1 MNWFIPALV
10 NIRVGSFFTTIGAEG
25 TISCP
30 FEWKKSIKACRI
42 AALVIIIAAVL
53 GLIFAVYRAIFVSP
67 ANGGKGKLFGPHLLP
82 GTGLRPVSMK
92 KIKYYYNTNTLRYE
106 KLETPLRVRLLR
118 VFGFIA
124 AALVTAA
131 LISYVAFQFIGSP
144 REKQLALQNKALK
157 DNYKD
162 IEDTLESVQQQ
173 MKELEK
179 RDNDVYRAIFEAN
192 PIPDSARA
200 KELEVKQEIAKV
212 EKIKDYQLVAAITAT
227 LNNLKSR
234 IAAQKKSFDEVDELV
249 KNKEQLLSHT
259 PAIQPVSNKDLSRIA
274 SGFGSRIDPVYKT
287 VKFHYGLD
295 FAAPQGTP
303 IYATADGTVTTA
315 GSTGNGYGN
324 HVIINHGYGY
334 ETLYGHMVRV
344 KARSGQ
350 VVKRGEVI
358 GWVGSTGKSTGP
370 HCHYEVHKYGDKIDP
385 IYFFYNDLTPAQFDQ
400 LLKKAAASNQ
410 SLD

>member
-1 MNWFIPALV
+1 
-10 NIRVGSFFTTIGAEG
+10 
-25 TISCP
+25 
-30 FEWKKSIKACRI
+30 
-42 AALVIIIAAVL
+42 
-53 GLIFAVYRAIFVSP
+53 
-67 ANGGKGKLFGPHLLP
+67 
-82 GTGLRPVSMK
+82 MK

-106 KLETPLRVRLLR
+106 KLETPLRVKLLR

-124 AALVTAA
+124 AALVTAG
-131 LISYVAFQFIGSP
+131 LISYAAFQFIGSP
-144 REKQLALQNKALK
+144 KEKILEQQNKALK

-162 IEDTLESVQQQ
+162 LEDDLRSVQQQ

-200 KELEVKQEIAKV
+200 KELETKQEIAKV
-212 EKIKDYQLVAAITAT
+212 EKIKDYQLVASITST
-227 LNNLKSR
+227 LDNLTSR
-234 IAAQKKSFDEVDELV
+234 IAAQKKSYDQVEELV

-259 PAIQPVSNKDLSRIA
+259 PAIQPVSNKDLNRIA
-274 SGFGSRIDPVYKT
+274 SGFGYRIDPVYKT
-287 VKFHYGLD
+287 TKFHAGLD
-295 FAAPQGTP
+295 FSAPQGTP
-303 IYATADGTVTTA
+303 IYATANGTVSTA

-344 KARSGQ
+344 KVRNGQ
-350 VVKRGEVI
+350 EVKRGEVT

-370 HCHYEVHKYGDKIDP
+370 HCHYEVHKYGEKIDP

-410 SLD
+410 SFD